1 MHTAK
6 VSPADLKRRV
16 NQLNEWLESDGL
28 AERLY
33 YAPVEGGHT
42 VGWRYANNNSGIT
55 TLWAGSAKEC
65 LAVAEVVYRQWYK
78 TAGI

>member
-1 MHTAK
+1 MYTAK
-6 VSPADLKRRV
+6 VAPADLKRRV
-16 NQLNEWLESDGL
+16 RQLNEWLELDGL

-42 VGWRYANNNSGIT
+42 VGWHYADTHSEAT
-55 TLWAGSAKEC
+55 LLWAGSAKEC
-65 LAVAEVVYRQWYK
+65 LAAAEIVYRRWYM

>member
-1 MHTAK
+1 MYTAK

-16 NQLNEWLESDGL
+16 NQLNVWLESDGL
-28 AERLY
+28 SERLY

-42 VGWRYANNNSGIT
+42 VGWHYANTHSEAT
-55 TLWAGSAKEC
+55 LLWAGSAKEC